1 VREGTTRQGSAVA
14 LARSAGKLVALV
26 ADADSKR
33 INVVD
38 LELNKVDA
46 VVPVDGAP
54 EQVLVLGDG
63 RVVVTVS
70 DASHIEVFEPT
81 GDSEKPLVQRCSR
94 EVPAGPFGLAA
105 SPDDDT
111 VVVTSA
117 WEAALTAFDG
127 KTFALRGAAGLP
139 RAPRGVLVDQRGK
152 AFVSHVVG
160 ARVTVVELGSLQAK
174 PRMIDARVRAGSM
187 DAEHLD
193 LSLLRSGTQGY
204 ALASVEVTRAGSR
217 TGGGTMTEKPPL
229 TGAPATRKPAP
240 QPKPQ
245 PNKPPLP
252 MISESPEA
260 PPVPAAPLPREEVVS
275 QRIIVPMV
283 SVDPGDPARPTRLYY
298 GPPPTAGVAKH
309 APVAILVDPVT
320 EKSLSTHVL
329 ATTNGL
335 RSGECLMPRA
345 MAYRASTQRLYV
357 TCLGVDTMLELD
369 ARAVDPMRAVLRRFQ
384 LPKGPT
390 GVAVADKEGVAV
402 VWGQFDEALAVIPL
416 GEGAAT
422 HTIDTYQGNQALDA
436 KSALGRE
443 LFYRSEDAR
452 ITFDGLACS
461 SCHPDGGEDGVT
473 WSTPEGMRQTP
484 MLAGRLHGTAPYGW
498 TRKQGTLEEY
508 IADTS
513 RRLGGSGLDGD
524 SLVALAKFA
533 KNLPIPPRRVH
544 DDKLIDQGRDVFF
557 AEGCGSCHVGG
568 PGTDAKSHEV
578 VDAPSGEEREF
589 DTPSLTR
596 VGLTGPY
603 FHDGR
608 YQTLDDLLF
617 DPNSKMGKTASLKG
631 DERTALRAYL
641 ESL

>member
-1 VREGTTRQGSAVA
+1 MKIGKTSVSALALIVAGTIAAGGGCTGSSPDASVAQTTTHGVAVSDMHEASCERSNPGVGLVREGVSRQGSTVA
-14 LARSAGKLVALV
+14 LARDGGELVALV
-26 ADADSKR
+26 ADKDSQR

-38 LELNKVDA
+38 LELQKVDA
-46 VVPVDGAP
+46 AVAVDGQP
-54 EQVLVLGDG
+54 EQVMMLADG
-63 RVVVTVS
+63 RVVVTIA

-81 GDSEKPLVQRCSR
+81 GDRDTPLVKRCSR

-105 SPDDDT
+105 SPDEDT

-160 ARVTVVELGSLQAK
+160 ARVSVVELASLEAR
-174 PRMIDARVRAGSM
+174 PRIIDTRVRAGSM

-204 ALASVEVTRAGSR
+204 ALASVEVTRAASR
-217 TGGGTMTEKPPL
+217 HGGVAHGEKPAL
-229 TGAPATRKPAP
+229 TGAPPTRKPAAT
-240 QPKPQ
+240 PKPR
-245 PNKPPLP
+245 PNQPPLP
-252 MISESPEA
+252 IISESPDA
-260 PPVPAAPLPREEVVS
+260 PPVPAAPLPKEVLS
-275 QRIIVPMV
+275 QRIIIPMV

-335 RSGECLMPRA
+335 RSGECLMPRS

-390 GVAVADKEGVAV
+390 GVAVADKEGLAV

-416 GEGAAT
+416 GEGAVT
-422 HTIDTYQGNQALDA
+422 RTIDTYQGNQALDA
-436 KSALGRE
+436 RSALGRE

-524 SLVALAKFA
+524 SLHALAKFA
-533 KNLPIPPRRVH
+533 KNLPVPPRRVR
-544 DDKLIDQGRDVFF
+544 DDELIDQGRDV
-557 AEGCGSCHVGG
+557 SS
-568 PGTDAKSHEV
+568 PRV
-578 VDAPSGEEREF
+578 VAPATSAARARTRGRTRSS
-589 DTPSLTR
+589 TP
-596 VGLTGPY
+596 
-603 FHDGR
+603 
-608 YQTLDDLLF
+608 
-617 DPNSKMGKTASLKG
+617 
-631 DERTALRAYL
+631 
-641 ESL
+641 